1 MKPLKLFKVVAVLST
16 ATYFATFSAMATPIL
31 NVQPESAFS
40 LTQET
45 SSDLFLRNL
54 TLEPR
59 SIERSVPSQR
69 PIAVS
74 EVSSRDLSSQDVV
87 EQVDQMDEEDNQ
99 PIEEI
104 GQQVLSHIL
113 KEDNEERVYSVN
125 EQQANQRQ
133 EKALAHNNIII
144 DGDTEQKTYTVNE
157 QQANQRQEKALAH
170 NNIIID
176 GDAEQKTYSVNE
188 QQANQR
194 QEKALAH
201 NNIIIDGDA
210 EQKTYSVNEQQAN
223 QRQENALAQE
233 QTTAIVYPAGQED
246 EIISKPLDEKIVN
259 TEDTEQKIYSLNEA
273 QASKKQEN
281 ILTGKRLPTSE
292 QQDITD
298 ATDLLLDSLNE
309 DLVKE
314 VTESSKK
321 LREEA
326 TTPDL
331 SQEKVEEIKTNISL
345 TEEKIKELEES
356 AETSEVESTDQLD
369 EVIAQLDRAKT
380 DLEAANNA
388 LKKKAEEV
396 DTLKEDM
403 AKQESEH
410 KQSLEELMTSYDD
423 QEHAFDNLNQAYCQ
437 LREDNTRLEKMIES
451 QQAQMTQT
459 TNMMMSMFMP
469 MMMNMIANQ
478 GPQIERGFDGTF
490 ANQFFNSS
498 NFGNQYGLRMLSLAD
513 AFNSRSLGAM
523 SSPSQNIY
531 IGGDYIGGNNS
542 NGLSPFNTP
551 NFFDQAIGIG
561 SAQIN
566 NPFAYDFNTGS
577 SMFRNDRFDQLNQQ
591 NTSPQLNQMQR
602 ATASDHQ
609 IFI

>member
-31 NVQPESAFS
+31 NVQPESALS

-45 SSDLFLRNL
+45 SGDLFLRNL

-59 SIERSVPSQR
+59 SIERSVPSQK

-74 EVSSRDLSSQDVV
+74 EISSRDLSSQDAV
-87 EQVDQMDEEDNQ
+87 EQVDQMDEEENQ

-113 KEDNEERVYSVN
+113 QEDNEEKVYSVN

-133 EKALAHNNIII
+133 ENALAHNNIII
-144 DGDTEQKTYTVNE
+144 DGDTEQKTYSVNE
-157 QQANQRQEKALAH
+157 QQATQRQENALAH

-176 GDAEQKTYSVNE
+176 GDTEQKTYSVNE
-188 QQANQR
+188 QQA
-194 QEKALAH
+194 
-201 NNIIIDGDA
+201 
-210 EQKTYSVNEQQAN
+210 T
-223 QRQENALAQE
+223 QRQENALEQE
-233 QTTAIVYPAGQED
+233 QTNAIVYPAGQED

-259 TEDTEQKIYSLNEA
+259 TGDTEQKIYSLNEA

-292 QQDITD
+292 QQNITD
-298 ATDLLLDSLNE
+298 ATNLLLDSLNE

-331 SQEKVEEIKTNISL
+331 SEEKVEEIKTNISL
-345 TEEKIKELEES
+345 TEEKIKELEVS
-356 AETSEVESTDQLD
+356 AETSEVKNTDELD

-388 LKKKAEEV
+388 LKQKAEEV
-396 DTLKEDM
+396 DSLKEDM

-423 QEHAFDNLNQAYCQ
+423 QELAFDDLNQAYCQ

-542 NGLSPFNTP
+542 NGLSPFNSP
-551 NFFDQAIGIG
+551 NFFNQAIGAG

-591 NTSPQLNQMQR
+591 NTSPKLNQMQR
-602 ATASDHQ
+602 ATAADHQ

>member
-31 NVQPESAFS
+31 NVQPESALS

-45 SSDLFLRNL
+45 SGDLFLRNL

-87 EQVDQMDEEDNQ
+87 EQVDQIDEEDNQ

-104 GQQVLSHIL
+104 GQQILSHTL
-113 KEDNEERVYSVN
+113 KEDNEEKVYSVN

-133 EKALAHNNIII
+133 QAALIKKTVI
-144 DGDTEQKTYTVNE
+144 DGDAEQKTYTVNE

-170 NNIIID
+170 NDIIID

-188 QQANQR
+188 QQATQR
-194 QEKALAH
+194 QENALAH
-201 NNIIIDGDA
+201 NNIIIDGDT
-210 EQKTYSVNEQQAN
+210 EQKTYSVNEQQAT
-223 QRQENALAQE
+223 QRQENALEQE
-233 QTTAIVYPAGQED
+233 QTNAIVYPAGQED

-259 TEDTEQKIYSLNEA
+259 TGDTEQKIYSLNEA

-292 QQDITD
+292 QQNITD
-298 ATDLLLDSLNE
+298 ATNLLLDSLNE

-331 SQEKVEEIKTNISL
+331 SEEKVEEIKTNISL
-345 TEEKIKELEES
+345 TEEKIKELEVS
-356 AETSEVESTDQLD
+356 AETSEVKNTDELD

-388 LKKKAEEV
+388 LKQKAEEV
-396 DTLKEDM
+396 DSLKEDM

-423 QEHAFDNLNQAYCQ
+423 QELAFDDLNQAYCQ

-542 NGLSPFNTP
+542 NGLSPFNSP
-551 NFFDQAIGIG
+551 NFFNQAIGAG

-591 NTSPQLNQMQR
+591 NTSPKLNQMQR
-602 ATASDHQ
+602 ATAADHQ